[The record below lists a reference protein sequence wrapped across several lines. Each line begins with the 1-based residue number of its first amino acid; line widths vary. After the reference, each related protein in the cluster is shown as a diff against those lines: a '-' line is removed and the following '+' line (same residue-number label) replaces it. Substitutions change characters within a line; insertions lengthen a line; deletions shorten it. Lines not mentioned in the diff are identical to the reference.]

1 MKKCNTYISM
11 NKLILTGLLAAGAM
25 THIQGA
31 QFAGQENQ
39 QQDPKD
45 KSRRPNIL
53 FILSDDHTSQAWGI
67 YGGVLADY
75 AYNSNIRRLAN
86 EGVVLDNCFC
96 TNSISAPSRASILTG
111 LYSHRN
117 GLYTLADSLD
127 TSIPTLATVLQANG
141 YNTGLVGKWHIK
153 SQPQGFDYYSIF
165 YDQGEYRD
173 PTFIESSDPWPGNR
187 PFGERVPGFSTDLVA
202 EKAINWIKQQDS
214 NQPFLMCC
222 HFKATHEPYDYPTR
236 MEHLYDGVT
245 FPEPENFLDWGPE
258 TNGRS
263 FKGQTLEELG
273 HRWRVASKD
282 PDKWWC
288 RYPGL
293 PFNTDG
299 MQRTTARRAIYQKL
313 IRDYLRCGATIDDN
327 IGKLL
332 KTLDEMGIADNTI
345 VVYVSDQGYFLGEHG
360 FFDKRMFYEEAARMP
375 FVIRYP
381 KKIPAGKRL
390 KDLILNVDFAPTLAE
405 FAGVKMENVQ
415 GHSFTGN
422 LEGKTPADWRKE
434 IYYRYWTNHAI
445 RPAHF
450 AIRSERYK
458 LIFYYAKNLDMT
470 DTENF
475 DFTPAWDFY
484 DLEEDPHE
492 NHNLY
497 NDPKYAPIIRQ
508 MKKAVLFSKV
518 LSDKEISQLVAKGYT
533 RNTDERIL
541 DWIPY
546 ADTRSLLAWSD
557 GNYEFVTSD
566 GIKREV
572 KVEKIGSP
580 VMINQKWEVSFP
592 KGLGAPEKIS
602 LPKLFSLHRHEDE
615 GVKYFSGTAT
625 YKTNFVVKPSM
636 MSEDRVVFLDLGA
649 VEVMA
654 EVIVNGVN
662 KGIFWSRPYLI
673 DVTDVLKPGENTL
686 EIKVTN
692 QWTNRLIGDEQLPEE
707 NEYVPGGGVN
717 GIAALSRGVIRKLPD
732 WYRNGVNKPEGGRVA
747 FTTWKHYRKDSPL
760 IESGLIGPVRL
771 IPAKKIE
778 FE

>member
-245 FPEPENFLDWGPE
+245 FPEPENLLDWGPE

-263 FKGQTLEELG
+263 FVGQTLEELER
-273 HRWRVASKD
+273 RWRIASQD

-293 PFNTDG
+293 PFSTEG
-299 MQRTTARRAIYQKL
+299 MQRTAARKAAYQKF
-313 IRDYLRCGATIDDN
+313 IRDYMRCGATVDDN

-345 VVYVSDQGYFLGEHG
+345 VVYVSDQ
-360 FFDKRMFYEEAARMP
+360 
-375 FVIRYP
+375 
-381 KKIPAGKRL
+381 
-390 KDLILNVDFAPTLAE
+390 
-405 FAGVKMENVQ
+405 
-415 GHSFTGN
+415 
-422 LEGKTPADWRKE
+422 E

-450 AIRSERYK
+450 AIRSDRYK
-458 LIFYYAKNLDMT
+458 LIFYYARNLDMT

-475 DFTPAWDFY
+475 DFTPSWDFY
-484 DLEEDPHE
+484 DLQNDPHE
-492 NHNLY
+492 NHNAY
-497 NDPKYAPIIRQ
+497 NDPKYAPVIKQ
-508 MKKAVLFSKV
+508 MKKDMLN
-518 LSDKEISQLVAKGYT
+518 LRKEVGD
-533 RNTDERIL
+533 TDEKY
-541 DWIPY
+541 PEMQE
-546 ADTRSLLAWSD
+546 LL
-557 GNYEFVTSD
+557 
-566 GIKREV
+566 
-572 KVEKIGSP
+572 EK
-580 VMINQKWEVSFP
+580 
-592 KGLGAPEKIS
+592 
-602 LPKLFSLHRHEDE
+602 
-615 GVKYFSGTAT
+615 YY
-625 YKTNFVVKPSM
+625 YK
-636 MSEDRVVFLDLGA
+636 
-649 VEVMA
+649 
-654 EVIVNGVN
+654 
-662 KGIFWSRPYLI
+662 
-673 DVTDVLKPGENTL
+673 
-686 EIKVTN
+686 
-692 QWTNRLIGDEQLPEE
+692 
-707 NEYVPGGGVN
+707 
-717 GIAALSRGVIRKLPD
+717 
-732 WYRNGVNKPEGGRVA
+732 
-747 FTTWKHYRKDSPL
+747 
-760 IESGLIGPVRL
+760 
-771 IPAKKIE
+771 
-778 FE
+778 

>member
-1 MKKCNTYISM
+1 
-11 NKLILTGLLAAGAM
+11 
-25 THIQGA
+25 
-31 QFAGQENQ
+31 
-39 QQDPKD
+39 
-45 KSRRPNIL
+45 
-53 FILSDDHTSQAWGI
+53 
-67 YGGVLADY
+67 
-75 AYNSNIRRLAN
+75 
-86 EGVVLDNCFC
+86 
-96 TNSISAPSRASILTG
+96 
-111 LYSHRN
+111 
-117 GLYTLADSLD
+117 
-127 TSIPTLATVLQANG
+127 
-141 YNTGLVGKWHIK
+141 
-153 SQPQGFDYYSIF
+153 
-165 YDQGEYRD
+165 
-173 PTFIESSDPWPGNR
+173 
-187 PFGERVPGFSTDLVA
+187 
-202 EKAINWIKQQDS
+202 
-214 NQPFLMCC
+214 
-222 HFKATHEPYDYPTR
+222 

-263 FKGQTLEELG
+263 FQGQTLEELG

-390 KDLILNVDFAPTLAE
+390 KDLILNIDFAPTLAE

-422 LEGKTPADWRKE
+422 LGGKTPADWRKE

-508 MKKAVLFSKV
+508 MKKDL
-518 LSDKEISQLVAKGYT
+518 LNLRKEVGD
-533 RNTDERIL
+533 TDEKY
-541 DWIPY
+541 PEMQE
-546 ADTRSLLAWSD
+546 LL
-557 GNYEFVTSD
+557 
-566 GIKREV
+566 
-572 KVEKIGSP
+572 EK
-580 VMINQKWEVSFP
+580 
-592 KGLGAPEKIS
+592 
-602 LPKLFSLHRHEDE
+602 
-615 GVKYFSGTAT
+615 Y
-625 YKTNFVVKPSM
+625 YK
-636 MSEDRVVFLDLGA
+636 
-649 VEVMA
+649 
-654 EVIVNGVN
+654 
-662 KGIFWSRPYLI
+662 
-673 DVTDVLKPGENTL
+673 
-686 EIKVTN
+686 
-692 QWTNRLIGDEQLPEE
+692 
-707 NEYVPGGGVN
+707 
-717 GIAALSRGVIRKLPD
+717 
-732 WYRNGVNKPEGGRVA
+732 
-747 FTTWKHYRKDSPL
+747 
-760 IESGLIGPVRL
+760 
-771 IPAKKIE
+771 
-778 FE
+778 